1 VGDSRVAKE
10 EIVVLGGI
18 LFAKGIQG
26 KCHLQHLTLRQAKSG
41 VYGESSFTMDDVI
54 VVVMVFLRLALASS
68 SDVPTWKCSN
78 VGGVGWLHPWVPP
91 SH

>member
-1 VGDSRVAKE
+1 MGDSRVAKE

-41 VYGESSFTMDDVI
+41 VYGESSFTMDDVLVEQCGRHGVFASGTG
-54 VVVMVFLRLALASS
+54 VVV
-68 SDVPTWKCSN
+68 
-78 VGGVGWLHPWVPP
+78 
-91 SH
+91 